1 MDYPYVDKK
10 ILVSKANWYPPP
22 FDGGTV
28 LHSGTVCFTKH
39 ILYILVLLGYGLGIP
54 GRECVN
60 NLWVLGRSWR
70 ATASCNLVH
79 IV

>member
-1 MDYPYVDKK
+1 MDGISLCGEK
-10 ILVSKANWYPPP
+10 ILVSKANWYPFPP
-22 FDGGTV
+22 DGKMR

-60 NLWVLGRSWR
+60 KLERVPCRRL
-70 ATASCNLVH
+70 
-79 IV
+79 